1 MRLGTV
7 VSLGI
12 LAASGSIA
20 SADVILTWG
29 YTDLAGSYDA
39 TSGQFQAVA
48 DGRTSGDVTRLAPT
62 TGTADFNPGFE
73 SSSPFADAQIF
84 ISVFNK
90 LGNTAQGQGRFI
102 LTDHDGDQLFGTID
116 GTWIAGSLGIYFN
129 GDLTAVD
136 FAASGGGTTFDG
148 SDGGSF
154 DMDLPG
160 DAPYIGAFVQL
171 FLRTGTGGFF
181 TRDFDDIS
189 VQSAGEIIP
198 GAGSFALLGLAGG
211 VACVRR
217 RRN

>member
-1 MRLGTV
+1 MRLVNV
-7 VSLGI
+7 VSLSI
-12 LAASGSIA
+12 VAAAGSVA

-29 YTDLAGSYDA
+29 YTDLNGSYDS

-48 DGRTSGDVTRLAPT
+48 DDRTSGDVSRLAPT
-62 TGTADFNPGFE
+62 TGTADFNAGFA

-90 LGNTAQGQGRFI
+90 VGNVAQGQGRFI

-116 GTWIAGSLGIYFN
+116 GMWIAGSLGIYFN
-129 GDLTAVD
+129 GDLTDVAFED
-136 FAASGGGTTFDG
+136 AGGGTTFDG

-181 TRDFDDIS
+181 NRDFDEIS

-198 GAGSFALLGLAGG
+198 GAGSVALLGLAGG
-211 VACVRR
+211 LGLTRR